1 MEDPLVTEAYIAKIT
16 VGTYIYLL
24 ADLLA
29 LYLTSTDS
37 AIGYRADRYRGD
49 IEKISKPFA
58 LTSA

>member
-37 AIGYRADRYRGD
+37 AIGYRADRYREG
-49 IEKISKPFA
+49 I
-58 LTSA
+58 